1 METGIGDRL
10 TLTANFVLT
19 IHQGFA
25 ILVKMVSRATE
36 MFCIWKR
43 ERWER
48 VVGVTGNRS
57 GSGVFLNNDILDI
70 TLNIGKINIGGDV
83 EYLTV
88 HRVS

>member
-1 METGIGDRL
+1 MRRRC
-10 TLTANFVLT
+10 FVF
-19 IHQGFA
+19 G
-25 ILVKMVSRATE
+25 K
-36 MFCIWKR
+36 
-43 ERWER
+43 ERDGNEWI
-48 VVGVTGNRS
+48 GVTGNRS